1 MTKTVAGSVEQKFFY
16 DFAEIAFDLTLGN
29 VDMEVEGTAMK
40 SSSILC
46 KLGAAAVAAVVLTLS
61 GASALQAAR
70 WTFSDCD
77 LSEPT
82 DSYGGPGLMFRLS
95 LNAGGTQADAIRSA
109 LAPQILNMGSQ
120 FFAGRFSSW
129 EDDGIATMERDLR
142 KSRGLRLDLS
152 TYRFWNERFKYDYK
166 KRLED
171 KERKRDLPI
180 W

>member
-1 MTKTVAGSVEQKFFY
+1 MRIWKFVWENF
-16 DFAEIAFDLTLGN
+16 ENVVDLTLGN

-82 DSYGGPGLMFRLS
+82 DRYGGPGLMFRLS